1 MIFTYIISGA
11 NAAAAKVKHVN
22 IQEEEAEFY
31 PNDHFNYSIKIQS
44 QRQLDTLVGNIGSKT
59 LFIRYIASTK

>member
-1 MIFTYIISGA
+1 MTTQGV

-44 QRQLDTLVGNIGSKT
+44 QRQLDTLVSNIGSSKT